1 MLVLIIMAVLLNLFL
16 LLFLI
21 IYLLKVVLTRSSK
34 KSAPESALGSELEQ
48 KVLEESQEPQ
58 IVIDPAKAFCQRMK
72 FVIRMKAPNQMGS
85 VSSFFINFKP
95 RLLHRG
101 IEQA

>member
-16 LLFLI
+16 MFLI
-21 IYLLKVVLTRSSK
+21 IHLLKVVLTRSSK
-34 KSAPESALGSELEQ
+34 KSAPESAPESAPGSELEQ

-72 FVIRMKAPNQMGS
+72 FVIRMKKRMKE
-85 VSSFFINFKP
+85 FKAKKDAKKKT
-95 RLLHRG
+95 
-101 IEQA
+101 E

>member
-1 MLVLIIMAVLLNLFL
+1 MAVLLNLFL

-21 IYLLKVVLTRSSK
+21 IHLIKVVLTRSSK
-34 KSAPESALGSELEQ
+34 KSAPESAPESAPGSELEQ

-72 FVIRMKAPNQMGS
+72 FVIRMKKRMKE
-85 VSSFFINFKP
+85 FKAKKDAKKKT
-95 RLLHRG
+95 
-101 IEQA
+101 E